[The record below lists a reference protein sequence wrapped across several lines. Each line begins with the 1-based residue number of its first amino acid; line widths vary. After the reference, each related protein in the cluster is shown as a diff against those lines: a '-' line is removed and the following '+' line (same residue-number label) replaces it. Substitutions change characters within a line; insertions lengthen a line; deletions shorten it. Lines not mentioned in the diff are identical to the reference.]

1 MSKIFTENF
10 FDPCQ
15 KYLQVPMD
23 LENFFDT
30 CQKYLLKT
38 FSTHVKN
45 IYRKLFQPMS
55 KIFTRKLFRPISK
68 YLQVHVDLE
77 NFFDPCQK
85 YLQVP
90 MDLGKLFSSH
100 FQSRR
105 KPNSTVPPLYRESWI
120 VPYYLCTEESW
131 IVLYYLCRYRRKLD
145 SSVEVL

>member
-1 MSKIFTENF
+1 MSKIFTSPHGLRKLFRPMLKIFTENF
-10 FDPCQ
+10 F
-15 KYLQVPMD
+15 K
-23 LENFFDT
+23 
-30 CQKYLLKT
+30 
-38 FSTHVKN
+38 
-45 IYRKLFQPMS
+45 PMS